1 MGKIKKNWAEKN
13 EEQNETSE
21 SEYIDSESEE
31 EEESNME
38 LSETSGDEDAIVV
51 SNLFVII
58 IYIHIIV
65 QIHYLRMLI

>member
-1 MGKIKKNWAEKN
+1 MGKIKKN

-51 SNLFVII
+51 SNLFFII